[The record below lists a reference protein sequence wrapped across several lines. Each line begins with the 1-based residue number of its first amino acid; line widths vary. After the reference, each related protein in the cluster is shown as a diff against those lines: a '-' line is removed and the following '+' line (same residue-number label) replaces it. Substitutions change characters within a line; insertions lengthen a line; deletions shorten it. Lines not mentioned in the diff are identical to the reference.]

1 MSPLVPMVVEQT
13 SRGERAFDIY
23 SRLLNE
29 RIVFLGTP
37 VTDDIANLI
46 VAQLLHLEAED
57 PDKDISLYIN
67 SPGGSVYAGLAIY
80 DTMQFIKPDVQTIC
94 VGIAMSMG
102 ALLLAGGAAGK
113 RMSLPNS
120 RILIHQPSAGFEG
133 QSTDIEIHANEILK
147 TRKRIDEIYARHTGQ
162 SEEQVHRDMERDRF
176 FKADQAAEYGL
187 IDRVIESH

>member
-37 VTDDIANLI
+37 VDDQIAKLI
-46 VAQLLHLEAED
+46 VAQLLQLESDDAD
-57 PDKDISLYIN
+57 RDISVSTN
-67 SPGGSVYAGLAIY
+67 APGGGVYPALALY

-113 RMSLPNS
+113 RVLLANSQVLLP
-120 RILIHQPSAGFEG
+120 QGP
-133 QSTDIEIHANEILK
+133 
-147 TRKRIDEIYARHTGQ
+147 
-162 SEEQVHRDMERDRF
+162 
-176 FKADQAAEYGL
+176 
-187 IDRVIESH
+187 